1 MNLIEVGIEG
11 MRQLAENDSAG
22 EGIDEHW
29 AAVLPETYDI
39 MANEIF
45 LALHGRFI
53 NESMMRQACEVARSL
68 PLRDVSDIDDAKLY
82 LHCLV
87 RGTWLGIADN
97 PEFQAHV
104 NSNVNGVIHAAQ
116 GTIPNPQRIGW
127 ARTSRLWLPLSEE
140 LNLPDLV
147 EIVGALVERFKQYL
161 FSEHCWHELTRR
173 HVGKEVNKYMF
184 ALLTESEVITQKDRK
199 EAYQWLAKLS
209 SKATNGLAGIDH
221 HDILHVWWENL
232 KNRSPHVQIQKLG
245 VTPKAFHDLGVDVQR
260 KGGECKPV
268 SLDAEKAFVNSM
280 VDESSDVSAE
290 EMIDDE
296 FLQLLSTYREKIEKN
311 LHRNPK
317 IAKRRFSVMQ
327 MLAREPHLTWVEIAR
342 QLDTSPQTI
351 GLDRDAIKDKWPL
364 IQEAIY
370 S

>member
-1 MNLIEVGIEG
+1 
-11 MRQLAENDSAG
+11 
-22 EGIDEHW
+22 
-29 AAVLPETYDI
+29 
-39 MANEIF
+39 
-45 LALHGRFI
+45 
-53 NESMMRQACEVARSL
+53 
-68 PLRDVSDIDDAKLY
+68 
-82 LHCLV
+82 
-87 RGTWLGIADN
+87 
-97 PEFQAHV
+97 
-104 NSNVNGVIHAAQ
+104 
-116 GTIPNPQRIGW
+116 
-127 ARTSRLWLPLSEE
+127 
-140 LNLPDLV
+140 
-147 EIVGALVERFKQYL
+147 
-161 FSEHCWHELTRR
+161 
-173 HVGKEVNKYMF
+173 MF

-199 EAYQWLAKLS
+199 EAYQRLSELS
-209 SKATNGLAGIDH
+209 SKATNGLAGIDP
-221 HDILHVWWENL
+221 HDILHVWWEIL

-280 VDESSDVSAE
+280 ADESTGVESE
-290 EMIDDE
+290 ELIDKE
-296 FLQLLSTYREKIEKN
+296 FLQLLSANQPMIEEI
-311 LHRNPK
+311 LHRNAK